1 MEETLMNEW
10 LCHQYQSTFVRRK
23 FWKRGGVWLVS
34 PALIRPKKSPND
46 SAHNCIKKLSARLS
60 LWSDKSRVMASERC
74 SPPAAWRRRRGVAA
88 DNGLSVSGHG
98 KPDRQKGFWIKASKA
113 SPTHIKL
120 KKLEADVLATIL
132 LSHMPFTNNSI
143 TNFQIKSNLES
154 KYVLEIL
161 GK

>member
-1 MEETLMNEW
+1 MYDCITNIS
-10 LCHQYQSTFVRRK
+10 QRRK
-23 FWKRGGVWLVS
+23 FWKKGVEFDLFHVRWFVQKN
-34 PALIRPKKSPND
+34 RPMILSIIVLKS
-46 SAHNCIKKLSARLS
+46 CRLGLN

-120 KKLEADVLATIL
+120 KKIEAVVLATIL

-143 TNFQIKSNLES
+143 TNFQIKSILES